1 GLHEEGVSQGMA
13 LADFD
18 NDGDLDVVI
27 NNLNGGATLYRNNS
41 AAPRVAVRLKGRAP
55 NTRGIGAKIN
65 VWGGPV
71 RQSQEMMCG
80 GRYLCGDDNV
90 RVFAA
95 RSLTNQLTIEVNWR
109 SGARSLITN
118 VQPNHLYE
126 IEEMSLVTEKSMVS
140 GQSSVAGRTDSPPAA
155 GIQQLT

>member
-55 NTRGIGAKIN
+55 NTRGIGAKIK

-71 RQSQEMMCG
+71 RQSQEMICG
-80 GRYLCGDDNV
+80 GRYLFCDDKV

-95 RSLTNQLTIEVNWR
+95 GGPTNQLSVEVNLR
-109 SGARSLITN
+109 RRAT
-118 VQPNHLYE
+118 
-126 IEEMSLVTEKSMVS
+126 
-140 GQSSVAGRTDSPPAA
+140 SP
-155 GIQQLT
+155 